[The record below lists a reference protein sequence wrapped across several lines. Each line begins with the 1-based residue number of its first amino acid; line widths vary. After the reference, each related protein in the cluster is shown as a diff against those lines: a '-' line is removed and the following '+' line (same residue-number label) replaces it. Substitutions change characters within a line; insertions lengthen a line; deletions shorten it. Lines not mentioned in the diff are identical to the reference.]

1 MRAARDGVA
10 VAGEGVYRT
19 PAHRDAGSRPNGWE
33 PLRERFK
40 NVMKPDGPRLFVF
53 NTCRQFVRTVPAL
66 PPDEVDMDDVDSK
79 AEDHVGDETLFRLPA
94 KEQAA
99 MARQI

>member
-1 MRAARDGVA
+1 MFYFKLAHYPKFRELDELTQRIEAIGNGWRH
-10 VAGEGVYRT
+10 AGE
-19 PAHRDAGSRPNGWE
+19 
-33 PLRERFK
+33 K
-40 NVMKPDGPRLFVF
+40 GPCLFVF
-53 NTCRQFVRTVPAL
+53 NQCRQFIRTVPAL